1 MSLFKQLFIAICV
14 LMLVN
19 FTGSFL
25 VSVESSREQQVNQL
39 RAHAQDTATALG
51 LSLGP
56 HVNDTAMIEL
66 MVSSIFDSGYFESI
80 RVSDPG
86 TGALLV
92 ERTGVPVSGEAPHW
106 FARLVNLA
114 PAQGDAIVS
123 DGWRQAAHVQVV
135 SHPLFAVGK
144 LWQSTLGN
152 LLWLTLTGVLCIAL
166 GGLLLKRQLRPL
178 DYMVEQSNAIA
189 RREFLSLPEL
199 PKTPEFRRV
208 VNAMNQMVG
217 KLKALFA
224 EEAARSEVLRAEA
237 YQDGLTGLANRRY
250 FDSQLHARL
259 NVEEQACS
267 GYLLLLRV
275 NDLSGLN
282 QRLGGPRTDQLLVGI
297 AEQLQQLSRG
307 RFILARNRGGEFA
320 MLAPGVERQEAQQL
334 AEQLEQML
342 HSLQQTG
349 ASDCTPVAYIGLT
362 HFAPGDAE
370 DELYRTL
377 DSALTQAASQAQPSW
392 AFSEL
397 TDQSASVDEGQGWYR
412 LLDQALEQGRIQLY
426 FQPVVAAD
434 EPTRVLHHKVLARVL
449 DEQGVVIPAGRFLPW
464 LERFGWAARL
474 DAVMLELVL
483 KNLQQQPM
491 KVALSLSGSCIREPQ
506 ALAGLY
512 AQLQNHRALSA
523 YLTLELDEDQLPDQA
538 ALENLTQRLRTLG
551 FGLGLQHFGGRFS
564 MIGNLAKLGL
574 GYLKVDGS
582 YIRGIDQ
589 ENDKRLF
596 IEAMQRAANSIDL
609 PLIAERVETE
619 GECQVLRSMG
629 ISGVQGRLFG
639 EPAPWR

>member
-1 MSLFKQLFIAICV
+1 
-14 LMLVN
+14 
-19 FTGSFL
+19 
-25 VSVESSREQQVNQL
+25 
-39 RAHAQDTATALG
+39 
-51 LSLGP
+51 
-56 HVNDTAMIEL
+56 
-66 MVSSIFDSGYFESI
+66 
-80 RVSDPG
+80 
-86 TGALLV
+86 
-92 ERTGVPVSGEAPHW
+92 
-106 FARLVNLA
+106 
-114 PAQGDAIVS
+114 
-123 DGWRQAAHVQVV
+123 
-135 SHPLFAVGK
+135 
-144 LWQSTLGN
+144 
-152 LLWLTLTGVLCIAL
+152 
-166 GGLLLKRQLRPL
+166 
-178 DYMVEQSNAIA
+178 
-189 RREFLSLPEL
+189 
-199 PKTPEFRRV
+199 
-208 VNAMNQMVG
+208 
-217 KLKALFA
+217 
-224 EEAARSEVLRAEA
+224 
-237 YQDGLTGLANRRY
+237 
-250 FDSQLHARL
+250 
-259 NVEEQACS
+259 
-267 GYLLLLRV
+267 
-275 NDLSGLN
+275 
-282 QRLGGPRTDQLLVGI
+282 LGGPRTDQLLVGI

-320 MLAPGVERQEAQQL
+320 LLAPGVEHQEAQQL

-349 ASDCTPVAYIGLT
+349 ASDCTPVAYMGLT

-377 DSALTQAASQAQPSW
+377 DSALTQAAAQAQPSW
-392 AFSEL
+392 AFSERAE
-397 TDQSASVDEGQGWYR
+397 QSSVTDEGQGWYR

-449 DEQGVVIPAGRFLPW
+449 DEQGAVIPAGRFLPW

-512 AQLQNHRALSA
+512 AQLQDHRALSA
-523 YLTLELDEDQLPDQA
+523 YLTLELDEDQLPDQT
-538 ALENLTQRLRTLG
+538 ALENLTQRLRSLG
-551 FGLGLQHFGGRFS
+551 FGLALQHFGGRFS